1 MSSPEI
7 AALSAYQAVPEIC
20 GEVREFGEPA
30 NPALARLLRG
40 SYQALKEGGAVTGFY
55 GFGKT
60 LVAALSVFA
69 ENALGGRAT
78 VLAAYK
84 VLRAEEGTV
93 NLNEVAIDI
102 AEEFEERCGEELWE
116 WLGGVFGKQ
125 SIKGTGTVGAKID
138 IEVKG
143 SGLNRLLKVIKDLVN
158 EGFTLIVVDEFE
170 RVVEMPAQY
179 GFHDF
184 DDLCDRYFEMVDR
197 WPRANAGL
205 TIPTTLWVYLDL
217 QTRRRIAPLYH
228 LTMNITTD
236 DMRRFL
242 ERKLG
247 KIPNELSEVE
257 FRNPAVVSEIVR
269 DVKSKGADG
278 VLRDRVEWLR
288 RIAESYPRA
297 KMETKRALHAA
308 YLAAWFMQNIYAEIP
323 EKRLRKAAE
332 LVKSKDPVERLYSKR
347 RRHNKLLTKVT
358 NGYMLA
364 VPVITHVRNV
374 VKGAEMQHALGLEYV
389 AHHIRLEMEIP

>member
-1 MSSPEI
+1 MSLPEI
-7 AALSAYQAVPEIC
+7 TVLSAYQVVPEIC
-20 GEVREFGEPA
+20 EEVRKLGEPA

-55 GFGKT
+55 GSGKT
-60 LVAALSVFA
+60 LIAALSAFA
-69 ENALGGRAT
+69 ENALGGKAT
-78 VLAAYK
+78 VLAAYR
-84 VLRAEEGTV
+84 VLKAEEGTV
-93 NLNEVAIDI
+93 NLSDVAIDI
-102 AEEFEERCGEELWE
+102 TEEFEERCGEELRE
-116 WLGGVFGKQ
+116 WLGKVFGKQ
-125 SIKGTGTVGAKID
+125 SVKGAGTVGAKVD
-138 IEVKG
+138 VEVKG
-143 SGLNRLLKVIKDLVN
+143 SGLNRLLNVIKDLVN
-158 EGFTLIVVDEFE
+158 KGFTLIVVDEFE
-170 RVVEMPAQY
+170 RVVEMPTQY

-184 DDLCDRYFEMVDR
+184 DDLRDRFFEVVDR

-269 DVKSKGADG
+269 EVKSKGADG
-278 VLRDRVEWLR
+278 VLKDRIEWLR

-297 KMETKRALHAA
+297 KMEIKKALHAA

-323 EKRLRKAAE
+323 SERLRKAAE
-332 LVKSKDPVERLYSKR
+332 LIKSEDPVERLYSKR
-347 RRHNKLLTKVT
+347 RRNKLLIKVT

-364 VPVITHVRNV
+364 APVITHVMNV
-374 VKGAEMQHALGLEYV
+374 VKSAEMQHALGLEYV
-389 AHHIRLEMEIP
+389 VDRIRLELEIP

>member
-1 MSSPEI
+1 MSLPEI
-7 AALSAYQAVPEIC
+7 TALSAYQAVPEIC
-20 GEVREFGEPA
+20 EEVREFGEPA
-30 NPALARLLRG
+30 NPTLARLLRG

-55 GFGKT
+55 GSGKT
-60 LVAALSVFA
+60 LIAALSAFA
-69 ENALGGRAT
+69 ENALGGKAT
-78 VLAAYK
+78 VLAAYR
-84 VLRAEEGTV
+84 VLKAEEGTV
-93 NLNEVAIDI
+93 NLSDVAIDI
-102 AEEFEERCGEELWE
+102 TEEFEERCGEELSE
-116 WLGGVFGKQ
+116 WLSKVFGRQ
-125 SIKGTGTVGAKID
+125 SVKGAGTVGAKVD
-138 IEVKG
+138 VEVKG
-143 SGLNRLLKVIKDLVN
+143 SGLNRLLNVIKDLVN
-158 EGFTLIVVDEFE
+158 KGFTLIVVDEFE
-170 RVVEMPAQY
+170 RVVEMPTQY

-184 DDLCDRYFEMVDR
+184 DDLRDRFFEMVDR

-217 QTRRRIAPLYH
+217 QTRRRIASLYH

-278 VLRDRVEWLR
+278 VLRDRIEWLR

-323 EKRLRKAAE
+323 SERLRKAAE
-332 LVKSKDPVERLYSKR
+332 LIKSEDPVERLYSKR
-347 RRHNKLLTKVT
+347 RHNKLLIKVT

-364 VPVITHVRNV
+364 APVITHVMNV
-374 VKGAEMQHALGLEYV
+374 VKSAEMQHALGLEYV
-389 AHHIRLEMEIP
+389 VDRIRLELEIP

>member
-1 MSSPEI
+1 MSLPKT

-20 GEVREFGEPA
+20 EEVREFGEPA

-60 LVAALSVFA
+60 LIAALSVFA
-69 ENALGGRAT
+69 ENALGGKAT

-93 NLNEVAIDI
+93 NLSDVAIDI
-102 AEEFEERCGEELWE
+102 AEEFEERCGEELRE
-116 WLGGVFGKQ
+116 WLGRVFGRQ
-125 SIKGTGTVGAKID
+125 SVKGAGTVGAKVNV
-138 IEVKG
+138 EVKG
-143 SGLNRLLKVIKDLVN
+143 SGLNRLLKAVKDLISK
-158 EGFTLIVVDEFE
+158 GFTLIVVDEFE
-170 RVVEMPAQY
+170 RVVEMPTQY

-184 DDLCDRYFEMVDR
+184 DDLRDRFFEMVDR

-228 LTMNITTD
+228 LAMNMTTD

-257 FRNPAVVSEIVR
+257 FRNPAVVSEVIR

-297 KMETKRALHAA
+297 KMETRRALHAA

-323 EKRLRKAAE
+323 SERLRKAAE
-332 LVKSKDPVERLYSKR
+332 LIKSEDPVERLYSKR
-347 RRHNKLLTKVT
+347 RRNKLLIKVT

-364 VPVITHVRNV
+364 APVITHVMNV
-374 VKGAEMQHALGLEYV
+374 VKSAEMQYALGLEYV
-389 AHHIRLEMEIP
+389 VDRIRLEMEIP